1 MYKVTFYKI
10 TDFDSNEPLVLF
22 STTQVPKHKDSHVR
36 TNRLYF
42 YLWNIMDR
50 VQCYKSKYFD
60 KAPKVFYNRHYL
72 VNYVELGSI
81 DNVPLDILNEVM
93 PYVDSAMCGFDG
105 WAFLPLEKYRMFV
118 EHATYKDTCSKIIG
132 DNIPFDIYIKYERIQ
147 EQN

>member
-10 TDFDSNEPLVLF
+10 TDFDSDEPLVLF
-22 STTQVPKHKDSHVR
+22 SSAQVPKHKDRHVR

-42 YLWNIMDR
+42 YIWNIMDR
-50 VQCYKSKYFD
+50 VQCYKSKYYD

-81 DNVPLDILNEVM
+81 DNVTTDILNEVM
-93 PYVDSAMCGFDG
+93 PYVDSDMCGFDG
-105 WAFLPLEKYRMFV
+105 WAFLPLEKYSRFV
-118 EHATYKDTCSKIIG
+118 EHETYKDTCKKIIG
-132 DNIPFDIYIKYERIQ
+132 ENIPFNIFIKYERIQ